1 MSAPVVR
8 NFRGARALVCHADD
22 GSRATLAE
30 TLRRLGLEVTLYDPA
45 SGGPKPPVDAHD
57 VVFFDADEGSDGS
70 GSGSEAP
77 DVPLIAL
84 IGVEAPSRLARV
96 VRRRA
101 AAYIVK
107 PVRSSGIYTAL
118 VVAFSEHARRK
129 AEGEERAALARRL
142 ASRRHM
148 IKAILTI
155 MERDGLDDEAAFQSL
170 RREAMRR
177 RIPIEDVARQIVAE
191 ADETDQSAPETLN
204 AKRM

>member
-1 MSAPVVR
+1 VSAPVVR

-30 TLRRLGLEVTLYDPA
+30 TLLRLGLEVTLFDPA
-45 SGGPKPPVDAHD
+45 SDAPRPSPDDHD
-57 VVFFDADEGSDGS
+57 VVFFDADEGADGTPSDP
-70 GSGSEAP
+70 P

-96 VRRRA
+96 VKRRA

-129 AEGEERAALARRL
+129 AEAEERAALGRRL

-148 IKAILTI
+148 IKAILAI
-155 MERDGLDDEAAFQSL
+155 MARDGTDDEAAFQTL
-170 RREAMRR
+170 RRDAMRR

-191 ADETDQSAPETLN
+191 ADEIETAPETLN

>member
-30 TLRRLGLEVTLYDPA
+30 RLARLGLEVTLHDPGSA
-45 SGGPKPPVDAHD
+45 EPKPAAGTHD
-57 VVFFDADEGSDGS
+57 VVFFDADDGS
-70 GSGSEAP
+70 EGVPIEAF

-129 AEGEERAALARRL
+129 AEAEERAALARRL
-142 ASRRHM
+142 ASRRYM

-155 MERDGLDDEAAFQSL
+155 MDRDGGDDETAFQTL
-170 RREAMRR
+170 RRDAMRR

-191 ADETDQSAPETLN
+191 ADETHDSSPETLN

>member
-30 TLRRLGLEVTLYDPA
+30 MLGRLGLEVTLYDPGSA
-45 SGGPKPPVDAHD
+45 DPKPQADAHD
-57 VVFFDADEGSDGS
+57 VIFFDADEGPDGGSD
-70 GSGSEAP
+70 AP

-129 AEGEERAALARRL
+129 AEAEERAALGRRI

-148 IKAILTI
+148 IKAILVL
-155 MERDGLDDEAAFQSL
+155 MRREGVDDEAAFQTL
-170 RREAMRR
+170 RRDAMRR
-177 RIPIEDVARQIVAE
+177 RVPIEDLARLIVDE
-191 ADETDQSAPETLN
+191 ADATEESAPETLN

>member
-1 MSAPVVR
+1 MPELVR
-8 NFRGARALVCHADD
+8 VSVRAAACD
-22 GSRATLAE
+22 G
-30 TLRRLGLEVTLYDPA
+30 
-45 SGGPKPPVDAHD
+45 
-57 VVFFDADEGSDGS
+57 
-70 GSGSEAP
+70 
-77 DVPLIAL
+77 
-84 IGVEAPSRLARV
+84 

-204 AKRM
+204 AKMM

>member
-8 NFRGARALVCHADD
+8 NFRGARALVYHADD

-30 TLRRLGLEVTLYDPA
+30 TLLRLGLEVTLYDPGSA
-45 SGGPKPPVDAHD
+45 EPKPPADTYD
-57 VVFFDADEGSDGS
+57 VLFFDADEGSDG
-70 GSGSEAP
+70 AATDAC

-101 AAYIVK
+101 PAYIVK

-129 AEGEERAALARRL
+129 AEAEERAALARRI

-155 MERDGLDDEAAFQSL
+155 MDRDGLDDEAAFQTL
-170 RREAMRR
+170 RRDAMRR

-191 ADETDQSAPETLN
+191 ADASHQSAPETLN

>member
-22 GSRATLAE
+22 ASRATLAE
-30 TLRRLGLEVTLYDPA
+30 NLLRLGLEVTLFDPA
-45 SGGPKPPVDAHD
+45 AGAGKPALEEHD
-57 VVFFDADEGSDGS
+57 VVFFDADEGPDGAATD
-70 GSGSEAP
+70 AP

-96 VRRRA
+96 VKRRA
-101 AAYIVK
+101 AAYIIK

-129 AEGEERAALARRL
+129 AEAEERAALGRRI

-155 MERDGLDDEAAFQSL
+155 MDRDGLDDEAAFQSL
-170 RREAMRR
+170 RREAMHR

-191 ADETDQSAPETLN
+191 ADATDEPAPETLN